1 MTNSKKSNGANL
13 GFENKDAKVS
23 LSLDLDVLIS
33 DLRQMIDEARSAVA
47 VTVNISLTLLYWRVG
62 VRINKEIL
70 QGNRAEYGKQ
80 ILATVSQQ
88 LTEQYGQGFSYS
100 ALTRMVKF
108 STIFPF
114 NNQTCTDM
122 AAITVFTYAET
133 RTCLPPSS

>member
-80 ILATVSQQ
+80 ILATVSQ
-88 LTEQYGQGFSYS
+88 
-100 ALTRMVKF
+100 
-108 STIFPF
+108 
-114 NNQTCTDM
+114 
-122 AAITVFTYAET
+122 
-133 RTCLPPSS
+133 